1 MQAQKFV
8 YEGGVGEIEE
18 KKSRFIASVWPV
30 HSEQEALDRIAAV
43 KKQYWD
49 ARHNCY
55 AYVIG
60 DRSQLQRCSDDG
72 EPQGTAG
79 RPLLDILLGQ
89 EMHNTMLTVTRYFG
103 GVLLGTGGLVR
114 TYTQAGTA
122 ALKAARIADRQDGY
136 RITIRTDYNALGK
149 VQYLLAQRGI
159 FTIGSEY
166 TDEVSLR
173 ILAREDETEAMLSGL
188 TEATNGKAQ
197 YPEKERVSFAI
208 VDQQPVLL

>member
-1 MQAQKFV
+1 MKMIYTA
-8 YEGGVGEIEE
+8 GEAEITE
-18 KKSRFIASVWPV
+18 KKSRFLGIALSVS
-30 HSEQEALDRIAAV
+30 SEEEAMGYLAERR
-43 KKQYWD
+43 KKHWD
-49 ARHNCY
+49 ARHNCW
-55 AYVIG
+55 AFVIG
-60 DRSQLQRCSDDG
+60 SRGQLQRCSDDG

-89 EMHNTMLTVTRYFG
+89 EMHNTMLIVTRYFG

-173 ILAREDETEAMLSGL
+173 ILAREDETEALLSEL